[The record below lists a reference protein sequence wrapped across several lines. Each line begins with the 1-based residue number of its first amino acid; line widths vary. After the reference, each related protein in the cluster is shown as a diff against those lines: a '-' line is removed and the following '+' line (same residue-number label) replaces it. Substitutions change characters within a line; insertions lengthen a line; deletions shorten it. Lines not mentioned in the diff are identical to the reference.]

1 MAKIAALIYGFIAYV
16 LFFVTFLYAIG
27 FVGNVFVPRSIDSPA
42 GNFSSMALV
51 IDALLLG
58 VFAIQHSGMARH
70 GFKAWW
76 TKAIPAPIER
86 STYVLIASLC
96 LDLMYWQWRPM
107 SESIWD
113 VQNVIGADAL
123 QGLYYLGWLIV
134 LASTFM
140 VSHLDLFGLRQ
151 VALFAKGRQYTAIG
165 FKAHMLYKFVRH
177 PIYLGFVTAFW
188 ATPKMTLGHFV
199 FAIATTG
206 YILIAIQLEE
216 KDLTA
221 AFGTA
226 YEQYREQTSMLV
238 PLARRSKG

>member
-1 MAKIAALIYGFIAYV
+1 MEGITSAF
-16 LFFVTFLYAIG
+16 
-27 FVGNVFVPRSIDSPA
+27 
-42 GNFSSMALV
+42 
-51 IDALLLG
+51 
-58 VFAIQHSGMARH
+58 
-70 GFKAWW
+70 WW

-96 LDLMYWQWRPM
+96 LDLLYWQWRPM
-107 SESIWD
+107 NESIWD
-113 VQNVIGADAL
+113 VQNVVGADVL
-123 QGLYYLGWLIV
+123 RGLYYLGWLIV

-140 VSHLDLFGLRQ
+140 VSHFDLFGLRQ
-151 VALFAKGRQYTAIG
+151 VALFAKGRQYTPIG
-165 FKAHMLYKFVRH
+165 FKTPMLYQFVRH

-188 ATPKMTLGHFV
+188 ATPKMTLGHLV

-221 AFGTA
+221 AYGTA

-238 PLARRSKG
+238 PLAKRSKG

>member
-1 MAKIAALIYGFIAYV
+1 MARIAALIYGFIAYV

-27 FVGNVFVPRSIDSPA
+27 FVGNVFVPKSIDSPA
-42 GNFSSMALV
+42 GIFSPMALA

-58 VFAIQHSGMARH
+58 LFAVQHSGMARP

-86 STYVLIASLC
+86 STYVLFASLC

-107 SESIWD
+107 KESIWD
-113 VQNVIGADAL
+113 VQNVVGADVL
-123 QGLYYLGWLIV
+123 QGLYCLGWLIV

-140 VSHLDLFGLRQ
+140 VSHFDLFGLRQ
-151 VALFAKGRQYTAIG
+151 VALFAKGRQYTPIG
-165 FKAHMLYKFVRH
+165 FKTTMLYQFVRH
-177 PIYLGFVTAFW
+177 PIYAGFVTAFW
-188 ATPKMTLGHFV
+188 ATPKMTLGHLV
-199 FAIATTG
+199 FAMATTG
-206 YILIAIQLEE
+206 YILIAIQFEE

-238 PLARRSKG
+238 PLAKRNKG